1 MTEHNPSALYTW
13 DEDWQRSPGELTQP
27 VMVVALEGWV
37 DAGMGASG
45 AVIEL
50 LGASNPRALAAFD
63 GEELID
69 QRARRPIARLESG
82 VTTELTWPVIRA
94 IVAKDQLGADIVYLT
109 GPEPDFRWPSF
120 IAAVIEMCGT
130 LGVRMVVGLGAF
142 PAPTPH
148 TRPVRLAST
157 VPPSS
162 SELAGRIGTVRGTL
176 EVPAGVQ
183 TALEVALGEAGV
195 PVIGLWAR
203 VPHYVSAMPYP
214 EASAA
219 LVDGLAAVTG
229 LVLESTELR
238 QAGEASRQQ
247 VDQLIEA
254 NPDHVEMVR
263 RLETALDSQEPDAPG
278 IEVDL
283 PSGDEIAAE
292 LEQFLRGEGR

>member
-1 MTEHNPSALYTW
+1 VSELNPSALYRW
-13 DEDWQRSPGELTQP
+13 DDDFEPSADGVTQP
-27 VMVVALEGWV
+27 VLVVALDGWV
-37 DAGMGASG
+37 DAGMGASA
-45 AVIEL
+45 AVAHL
-50 LGASNPRALAAFD
+50 LSSSSPRPLAFFD

-69 QRARRPIARLESG
+69 QRARRPIARLENG

-94 IVAKDQLGADIVYLT
+94 IAAKDQLGADVVYLT
-109 GPEPDFRWPSF
+109 GPEPDFRWPTF
-120 IAAVIEMCGT
+120 IAAVIEMCRA
-130 LGVRMVVGLGAF
+130 LEVRIVVGLGAF

-162 SELAGRIGTVRGTL
+162 SELSGRIGTVRGTL

-183 TALEVALGEAGV
+183 TALEVALGEAGI

-229 LVLESTELR
+229 LVLDSTSLR
-238 QAGEASRQQ
+238 RAGETSRQQ
-247 VDQLIEA
+247 VDQLIAA

-263 RLETALDSQEPDAPG
+263 RLEAALDSQEPDAPVFDV
-278 IEVDL
+278 EV